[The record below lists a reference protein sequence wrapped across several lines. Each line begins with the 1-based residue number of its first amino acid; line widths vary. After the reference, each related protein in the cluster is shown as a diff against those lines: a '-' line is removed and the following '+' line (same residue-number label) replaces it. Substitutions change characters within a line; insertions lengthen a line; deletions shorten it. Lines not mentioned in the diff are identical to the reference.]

1 MVPETT
7 RMIQNRAREQAD
19 FGRTA
24 RQGKRILAYHPSGNV
39 PLGRKTRAILN
50 FSLIVPPTL
59 GRNALCSS
67 QKPASNVSVS

>member
-1 MVPETT
+1 MLPETT
-7 RMIQNRAREQAD
+7 RMIQNRAREQA
-19 FGRTA
+19 
-24 RQGKRILAYHPSGNV
+24 ILAFHPSGNV
-39 PLGRKTRAILN
+39 PLGRKTRAILS